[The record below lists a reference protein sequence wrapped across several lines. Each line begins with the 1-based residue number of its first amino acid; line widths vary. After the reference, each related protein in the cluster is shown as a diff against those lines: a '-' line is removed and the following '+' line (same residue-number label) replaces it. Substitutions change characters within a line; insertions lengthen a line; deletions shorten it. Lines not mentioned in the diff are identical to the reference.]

1 MRKATGHILH
11 VPERGSLLISSL
23 TATDHLVKVPLS
35 DSVET
40 TNHLVLMIRW
50 RLPQELWRQVDVKLL
65 LFLPTVEKVQSPFN
79 QWLWLKLGCKFAAIG
94 SQDER

>member
-50 RLPQELWRQVDVKLL
+50 RLPQEL
-65 LFLPTVEKVQSPFN
+65 
-79 QWLWLKLGCKFAAIG
+79 
-94 SQDER
+94 